1 MSYRGARYPSLGD
14 VSPSAAGEINGVAL
28 LGADVT
34 ALARRATEI
43 MGGVRFDRSAYEAM
57 QIAIS
62 ARPGESAS
70 DQLERVQQRFARM
83 NPNEIRQFVAGTV
96 GQVASAVVRARQ
108 LAAVPVDS
116 VAARDA
122 NHQLQASVIEPAR
135 AMWQAASEVLR
146 GMQTVQQH
154 QGQAGL
160 GLWPIPVII
169 AIVVAG
175 AVLGASAI
183 AALTYWADAGRRL
196 EYASVEADRIC
207 RDAGGCSPEQATAIR
222 RQLQLGPW
230 DTAAEAFGQ
239 AAGRGLTIGLAVG
252 GTVAAV
258 GLIGYIAYKRMDKR
272 EVMRFAEAWSKT

>member
-1 MSYRGARYPSLGD
+1 MSYRGARHLGLGD

-34 ALARRATEI
+34 ELARRATEI
-43 MGGVRFDRSAYEAM
+43 MGGVRFDRNAYEAM
-57 QIAIS
+57 QIAAA

-70 DQLERVQQRFARM
+70 DQLARVQARFSRM
-83 NPNEIRQFVAGTV
+83 NPEEIKQFVAGTV

-122 NHQLQASVIEPAR
+122 NHQLQATVIDPAR

-146 GMQTVQQH
+146 GMQVVQH

-160 GLWPIPVII
+160 GLWPIPVLV

-207 RDAGGCSPEQATAIR
+207 RDAGGCSPEQAAAIR

-230 DTAAEAFGQ
+230 DTAAEAFGKS
-239 AAGRGLTIGLAVG
+239 AGRGLTIGLAVG
-252 GTVAAV
+252 GTVAVV
-258 GLIGYIAYKRMDKR
+258 GLIGYIAYKRVDKR
-272 EVMRFAEAWSKT
+272 EVMRFAEAWSKS